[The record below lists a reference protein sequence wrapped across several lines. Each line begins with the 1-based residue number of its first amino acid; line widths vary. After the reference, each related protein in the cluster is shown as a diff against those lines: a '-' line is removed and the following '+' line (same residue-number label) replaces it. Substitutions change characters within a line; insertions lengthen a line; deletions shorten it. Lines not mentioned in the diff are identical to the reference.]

1 MSDELQHGDLSS
13 RARWDAIPGDVVS
26 AMDQMMTQ
34 GQQFMAMPGSGG
46 MWHVHYIG
54 PIKVH

>member
-1 MSDELQHGDLSS
+1 LSDEIHNADLNS
-13 RARWDAIPGDVVS
+13 RARWESIPGDVVS
-26 AMDQMMTQ
+26 ALEQMMMQ

-54 PIKVH
+54 PVAVH